1 MNIKAILLSTL
12 LLLLTPFA
20 FAGSGH
26 DHGHGHSHEPVT
38 QQQAE
43 IKAAGIVNNLVN
55 NGVINQSWTNTQAS
69 KSEKKEFG
77 GNLEWVVSFKNDSV
91 DDPQKRSLYIFLSLT
106 GNYIA
111 ANYTGK

>member
-12 LLLLTPFA
+12 LLLLSPLA

-43 IKAAGIVNNLVN
+43 QSATRIVNSLVN
-55 NGVINQSWTNTQAS
+55 NGVINQSWINTQAS
-69 KSEKKEFG
+69 KSEKKDFS
-77 GNLEWVVSFKNDSV
+77 GNLEWVVSFQNDSIS
-91 DDPQKRSLYIFLSLT
+91 DPQKRTLYIFLSVT
-106 GNYIA
+106 GSYIA

>member
-12 LLLLTPFA
+12 ILLLSPLA

-26 DHGHGHSHEPVT
+26 DHGHSHEPVT

-43 IKAAGIVNNLVN
+43 QQAAKIINNLVN
-55 NGVINQSWTNTQAS
+55 NGVINQSWNNTLAS

-77 GNLEWVVSFKNDSV
+77 ANTEWVVSFKNEAV
-91 DDPQKRSLYIFLSLT
+91 DDPQKRTLFIFLSLT